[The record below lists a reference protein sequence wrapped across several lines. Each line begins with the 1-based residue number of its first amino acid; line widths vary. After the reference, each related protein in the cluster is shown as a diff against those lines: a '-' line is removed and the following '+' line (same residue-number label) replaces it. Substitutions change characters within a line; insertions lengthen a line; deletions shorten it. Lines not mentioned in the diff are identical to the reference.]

1 MAETPYA
8 ETEVLL
14 AVMRDDEEEALALL
28 AEMTATE
35 RKALQGYADEVSR
48 LAWSWC
54 AACGN
59 PIRRGDRELSRGP
72 LGGPLTRY
80 HQECAP

>member
-14 AVMRDDEEEALALL
+14 AVMSGDEDAALALL
-28 AEMTATE
+28 ADMTARE
-35 RKALQGYADEVSR
+35 RRALQEYADEVSR

-54 AACGN
+54 AGCGN

-72 LGGPLTRY
+72 RGGPFTRY